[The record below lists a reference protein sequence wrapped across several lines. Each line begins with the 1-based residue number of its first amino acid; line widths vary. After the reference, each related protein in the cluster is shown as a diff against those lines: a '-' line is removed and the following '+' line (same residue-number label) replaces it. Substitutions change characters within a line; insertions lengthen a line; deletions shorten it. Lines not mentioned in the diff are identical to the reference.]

1 MTKFTTEVYKG
12 EQDGSI
18 GARVIVYDDNK
29 TPINEI
35 SIVNE
40 EDLDKIK
47 ELLATHIHD
56 ERYYTR
62 EEINNFRTESI
73 QVVSELPEVGNATTL
88 YFIKY
93 KTVYKMYIWI
103 DELGMY
109 SEIDN
114 TDSDYIREEIRNLQ
128 PILSL
133 DELGNLYIEYL

>member
-1 MTKFTTEVYKG
+1 MTKFTTEVYKE

-29 TPINEI
+29 NPINEI

-47 ELLATHIHD
+47 ELLATHTHD
-56 ERYYTR
+56 ERYYTKD
-62 EEINNFRTESI
+62 EINNFHSESI
-73 QVVSELPEVGNATTL
+73 KIVTELPEVGNTTTL
-88 YFIKY
+88 YFVKY
-93 KTVYKMYIWI
+93 KTVYKMYIWV
-103 DELGMY
+103 DGLGMY

-114 TDSDYIREEIRNLQ
+114 TDSDYIRGEIRNLQ

-133 DELGNLYIEYL
+133 DETGDLYIEYL